1 MSEKRKI
8 RKKDNKMKGKK
19 ILISLLAAAVA
30 AGTMAF
36 PAFAAFETVEK
47 LSETDVLGGYSAL
60 TEDGTIALSSAEAFE
75 TSRDAVTEYTTDTV
89 VYNVSGKVTVNGT
102 SWVNILKASATGV
115 ENVKTVK
122 FIGLTS
128 DAEINIANG
137 PTLLAWQGH
146 ALNVEFEN
154 LTLSNSDPKWVG
166 DAGHATNYFT
176 AWLRCTDAAN
186 CSVSY
191 KNCTFTNGSCN
202 NQYGKTVYTD
212 CSFNNASEYCLW
224 LYGGVTEV
232 TGTKNT
238 FVGKKGVKL
247 YSEDATKAVNATI
260 ENAEFDISG
269 KPAVVS
275 STWGKLELNNVDAS
289 KCQYGIFF
297 LNPTTTQK
305 TAL

>member
-8 RKKDNKMKGKK
+8 RKKDNIMKGKK

-36 PAFAAFETVEK
+36 PAFADFETVEK

-232 TGTKNT
+232 L
-238 FVGKKGVKL
+238 VLRILLSVKK
-247 YSEDATKAVNATI
+247 A
-260 ENAEFDISG
+260 
-269 KPAVVS
+269 
-275 STWGKLELNNVDAS
+275 
-289 KCQYGIFF
+289 
-297 LNPTTTQK
+297 
-305 TAL
+305 